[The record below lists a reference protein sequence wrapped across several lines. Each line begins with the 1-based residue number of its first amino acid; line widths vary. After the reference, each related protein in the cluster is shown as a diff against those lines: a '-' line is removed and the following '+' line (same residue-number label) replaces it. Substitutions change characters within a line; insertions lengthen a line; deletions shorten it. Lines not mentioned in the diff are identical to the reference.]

1 MIDPDPANSKNGNS
15 LKRNIRVNF
24 TITDGVVTGV
34 KVRAQQNGRDVAD
47 LKIEKTL

>member
-1 MIDPDPANSKNGNS
+1 MIDPDPANSKNNS

-47 LKIEKTL
+47 LKIQKTL